1 MCRLQ
6 SGCNSCCSRV
16 PVYETQYLRNFLF
29 TKAKLSCTVL
39 LFAEEEEEEEE
50 EEDLEEDA
58 LF

>member
-39 LFAEEEEEEEE
+39 LFAEEEEE
-50 EEDLEEDA
+50 DLEEDA